1 MLQRRMVIAALILGV
16 APVLFAQ
23 RARAE
28 DPVGVTATEIRV
40 GSTFPFSGPASAFG
54 NIGKALLAY
63 AEFINDK
70 GGVNGRK
77 IKLIALD
84 DAYSP
89 SKSVEQTRKLV
100 ENEEVAFLFSP
111 LGTASISA
119 NIKYA
124 NNKKVPHLF
133 VLSGANKFT
142 NHVEYPYTT
151 TGLAS
156 YDTEGKV
163 YAKFITEKMPGAHRH
178 PLSERRSGKGFCW
191 GFGYSRGGG
200 ARQRERRG
208 IKRVLKRSHGY
219 DMEGRHCSRKL
230 SCVFRQVYSWW

>member
-1 MLQRRMVIAALILGV
+1 VLSPAVQDAGVKKTETPSDAKGVSFEERATMLQKRMVVAALILGV
-16 APVLFAQ
+16 APMLLAQ
-23 RARAE
+23 GARAE

-40 GSTFPFSGPASAFG
+40 GSTFPFSGPASALG
-54 NIGKALLAY
+54 NVGKALIAY

-100 ENEEVAFLFSP
+100 ENEEAAFLFSP

-163 YAKFITEKMPGAHRH
+163 YAKFITEKMPGARIAN
-178 PLSERRSGKGFCW
+178 PLSER
-191 GFGYSRGGG
+191 
-200 ARQRERRG
+200 
-208 IKRVLKRSHGY
+208 
-219 DMEGRHCSRKL
+219 
-230 SCVFRQVYSWW
+230 